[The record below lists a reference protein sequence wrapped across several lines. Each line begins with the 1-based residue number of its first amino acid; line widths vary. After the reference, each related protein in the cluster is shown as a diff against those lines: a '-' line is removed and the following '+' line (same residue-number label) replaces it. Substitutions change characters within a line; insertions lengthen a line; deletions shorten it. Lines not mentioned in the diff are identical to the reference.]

1 MSLNEVGKVEEDMG
15 GFMRN
20 AGGFVV
26 ATLLMGGV
34 GWAVQ
39 TRATVAPL
47 VPVAQVKHPPI
58 DEMSGI
64 IKSRRYANTY
74 WVHNDSGDVPR
85 LFAIRADGSLIVP
98 AWRSGSFFGD
108 TPVDGKQAYPG
119 VGVSLAANYDWED
132 IAIDDDTL
140 YVGDVGNN
148 GNARRDLGV
157 YVIPEPNPAAVDGT
171 RILKWLPV
179 AYPDQKEYP
188 PSDWRY
194 DCEAL
199 FVVRHKLYFLTK
211 WRKGSSIG
219 EPGVGASL
227 YRLDTQQTDRTNV
240 LKLVESQPDLGGWV
254 TAASVSPDGK
264 TLAVLCQAPE
274 QSVWLFD
281 ISGGGDRFLSRPA
294 RRLVFTGAKQC
305 EAICFEGP
313 DTLLVTNEQ
322 RDLFRLRVADFPS
335 VGR

>member
-1 MSLNEVGKVEEDMG
+1 MVS
-15 GFMRN
+15 
-20 AGGFVV
+20 A
-26 ATLLMGGV
+26 LLMGGV

-39 TRATVAPL
+39 SPPKGTPL

-64 IKSRRYANTY
+64 VKSQRYSNTY

-85 LFAIRADGSLIVP
+85 LFACRADGSLIVP
-98 AWRSGSFFGD
+98 AWLSGSFFGD
-108 TPVDGKQAYPG
+108 TPVEGKQAYPG

-132 IAIDDDTL
+132 IAIDGDTL

-157 YVIPEPNPAAVDGT
+157 YVIPEPNPAEVGGT

-179 AYPDQKEYP
+179 AYPDQQAFP
-188 PSDWRY
+188 PATWHY

-199 FVVRHKLYFLTK
+199 FVVKHKLYFLTK
-211 WRKGSSIG
+211 WRTSNQIG
-219 EPGVGASL
+219 VPDVGTSL
-227 YRLDTQQTDRTNV
+227 YRLDTQYTDRTNV
-240 LKLVESQPDLGGWV
+240 LKLVETRNDVGGWV

-264 TLAVLCQAPE
+264 TLAVLCQAPV

-281 ISGGGDRFLSRPA
+281 ISGGGDKFLSRPA

-305 EAICFEGP
+305 EAICFE
-313 DTLLVTNEQ
+313 DANMLLVTNEQ
-322 RDLFRLRVADFPS
+322 RDIFRLRTAEFSRVT
-335 VGR
+335 R